1 MNMHWPRWVALGI
14 LAFVGMDAVN
24 RHQGR
29 EPVAATPAAVGTPRV
44 LDRDALPVRAGDSVI
59 VNDAHVIL
67 QPEPEYSSARVAMLP
82 QLQTM
87 EATGR
92 AVMRD
97 GERWLELRY
106 PVTGAVGWV
115 SDRWLTIMPAAAS
128 ATGTPLAGTGGPTL
142 TGSRSRR
149 PPPASRG

>member
-1 MNMHWPRWVALGI
+1 MNMHWPRWAALGI
-14 LAFVGMDAVN
+14 LALAGLGAVN

-44 LDRDALPVRAGDSVI
+44 LGRDAMPVRAGDSVI
-59 VNDAHVIL
+59 VKVEHVIL
-67 QPEPEYSSARVAMLP
+67 QPEPEYSAARVAMLP

-92 AVMRD
+92 VVMRD

-106 PVTGAVGWV
+106 PVTGALGWV
-115 SDRWLTIMPAAAS
+115 ADRWLRIVPADAA

-142 TGSRSRR
+142 TGSESRR
-149 PPPASRG
+149 SPPASRA